1 VDPFPTIYDK
11 SVHLGHSIITGHP
24 FHDGNK
30 RTGMYITL
38 FTLNVNDYL
47 TSVRTVTNQEVK
59 DMSLE
64 IESDKISKEYFAS
77 WLKEKV
83 VSEP

>member
-1 VDPFPTIYDK
+1 
-11 SVHLGHSIITGHP
+11 
-24 FHDGNK
+24 
-30 RTGMYITL
+30 MYITL

-47 TSVRTVTNQEVK
+47 TSVRTVTNEEVK

-64 IESDKISKEYFAS
+64 IESDKISKEDLAS